1 MNKQAQI
8 FEKELLKKRKVAD
21 IMKKLINEKVK
32 NLEKEK
38 HHSKKMHQKN
48 EKVAQKAKCEPS
60 QTKKK

>member
-1 MNKQAQI
+1 
-8 FEKELLKKRKVAD
+8 
-21 IMKKLINEKVK
+21 MKKLINEKVK